1 MNDEV
6 ITDITIEETTAE
18 TVESTAIDYS
28 EIIQR
33 QDIECCFDV
42 MLLFSLWVCIGVVL
56 ISVFRGR

>member
-6 ITDITIEETTAE
+6 SADIITEESTAE

-28 EIIQR
+28 EITQR

-42 MLLFSLWVCIGVVL
+42 MLLFSLWVCIGVLL